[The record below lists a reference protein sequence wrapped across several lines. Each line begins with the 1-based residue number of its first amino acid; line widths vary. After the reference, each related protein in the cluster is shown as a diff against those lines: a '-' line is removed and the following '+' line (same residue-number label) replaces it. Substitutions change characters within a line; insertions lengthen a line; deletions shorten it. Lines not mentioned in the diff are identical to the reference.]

1 MNHSWIFHKKNISGG
16 CLFLDRDGV
25 IIEDKHYIKDP
36 GQVELCCGSKEVFQL
51 AEKKEI
57 PIIIITNQ
65 SGISQKIS
73 TWDDYEKV
81 TMKMLELL
89 DGIKSLVAIY
99 ANSQSKDEKP
109 SLLDWRKPGIGMVQ
123 TAVNE
128 FNIIPEKSFI
138 VGDRLSDIQCGKYAG
153 LGKLIHVKTGH
164 GEKERQA
171 VIETFRMKSQNKWVT
186 NNQQVLLADNIGLI
200 QHLLRDKAH

>member
-123 TAVNE
+123 TAVRD
-128 FNIIPEKSFI
+128 FNIMLGQSFL
-138 VGDRLSDIQCGKYAG
+138 VGDRLSDIQCGRNAG
-153 LGKLIHVKTGH
+153 IGKLIHVRTGH
-164 GEKERQA
+164 GEKERQS
-171 VIETFRMKSQNKWVT
+171 VINHFGMKSQSKWIT
-186 NNQQVLLADNIGLI
+186 KSQQVLLADNIGLMK
-200 QHLLRDKAH
+200 HLLKQDRD